1 MQKTAIEYLDYTWN
15 PLAMR
20 CSPVSEGCEHCWH
33 LRMADRLAAN
43 PKIGNAEAESY
54 AGHDVPLVRWTAL
67 KKPITAKMPGRIGV
81 QLMGDLFHLG
91 VDFGMVH
98 EVFDVMWQ
106 SPHHTFLV
114 LTKRPERMFE
124 FMTQKNI
131 QNMYGN
137 EWPLKNVWL
146 GVSCENQARA
156 DERIPIL
163 LQIPAAVRWVSIE
176 PMLGA
181 VDISPWDRCD
191 QCGRLRNTFDPYN
204 DLGKPWTH
212 WACHEHYNP
221 DGGCD
226 GTYEENAIDW
236 VVLGGETGPGARP
249 MHPDWVRSVRDQCV
263 EAGVPFYFKQWGEWA
278 LTTEEEPFMECW
290 TTAVGDKLDTIM
302 ARCGKKRSGHL
313 LDGREWRE
321 MPEAVR

>member
-1 MQKTAIEYLDYTWN
+1 MQKTAIDYLDYTWN

-20 CSPVSEGCEHCWH
+20 CTPVSEGCEHCWH
-33 LRMADRLAAN
+33 LRMADRLGAN

-54 AGHDVPLVRWTAL
+54 AGHDTPLVRWKEL
-67 KKPITAKMPGRIGV
+67 KKPIAAKTPGIIGV
-81 QLMGDLFHLG
+81 QFMGDLFHLG

-176 PMLGA
+176 PMLGPVVLRRKA
-181 VDISPWDRCD
+181 NDENEMI
-191 QCGRLRNTFDPYN
+191 QMALMGRLDEYSRPVQR
-204 DLGKPWTH
+204 G
-212 WACHEHYNP
+212 
-221 DGGCD
+221 
-226 GTYEENAIDW
+226 IDW
-236 VVLGGETGPGARP
+236 VVVGAETGPGARP
-249 MHPDWVRSVRDQCV
+249 MHPDWVRSVRDQCQA
-263 EAGVPFYFKQWGEWA
+263 AGVPFFFKQWGEWA
-278 LTTEEEPFMECW
+278 PWGSDCCDYMFQFNCDEMDKRFERAVTEPY
-290 TTAVGDKLDTIM
+290 VSY
-302 ARCGKKRSGHL
+302 RVGKKSAGHL

>member
-1 MQKTAIEYLDYTWN
+1 MPTKIEWCDEVWN
-15 PLAMR
+15 PVSG
-20 CSPVSEGCEHCWH
+20 CTPISEGCAHCYAK
-33 LRMADRLAAN
+33 RMSKRLA
-43 PKIGNAEAESY
+43 
-54 AGHDVPLVRWTAL
+54 
-67 KKPITAKMPGRIGV
+67 GRCGYPADDPFMV
-81 QLMGDLFHLG
+81 TFHPDKFLGDNWKDGCRVFVGSMCDLFHENINFRG
-91 VDFGMVH
+91 PEMRRIFGTMTDFPR
-98 EVFDVMWQ
+98 VF
-106 SPHHTFLV
+106 FIL
-114 LTKRPERMFE
+114 LTKRPQRMKDAMEDLFLRDGE
-124 FMTQKNI
+124 AIPTNLF
-131 QNMYGN
+131 
-137 EWPLKNVWL
+137 L

-249 MHPDWVRSVRDQCV
+249 MHPDWARSVRDQCQA
-263 EAGVPFYFKQWGEWA
+263 AGVPFYFKQWGEWIQLRDNA
-278 LTTEEEPFMECW
+278 ACRAGEFKGQRIEVDQYSNPDQCRRITLCR
-290 TTAVGDKLDTIM
+290 VGSK
-302 ARCGKKRSGHL
+302 ASGHL

-321 MPEAVR
+321 MPKP